1 MELGL
6 LRRTALVL
14 GSTSGLGLAI
24 AQGLARE
31 GARVAICG
39 RRAEMATARAAEL
52 SGAVGI
58 EVDLSVPGAAAATVR
73 SARDG
78 LGEIDILVLNAGGP
92 PPGPAT
98 ELTAQNLAPAL
109 DTLLLTQ
116 IDFVSLLLPGMRE
129 RGWGR
134 ILAIGSSGVA
144 QPIPDLA
151 RSNTA
156 RAALAGYLKTL
167 AQEVARDG
175 VTVNIILPGRIE
187 TDRTASLDRRAAMAK
202 GIEEAEVRRASEARI
217 PAGRYGT
224 AAEFGS
230 VGVFLCSAAASYLTG
245 SAIRVDGGM
254 VGLL

>member
-6 LRRTALVL
+6 AGRTALVL

-39 RRAEMATARAAEL
+39 RRAEIATARAAEL
-52 SGAVGI
+52 SGAIGI
-58 EVDLSVPGAAAATVR
+58 EVDLSAPDAAAATAQSVQE
-73 SARDG
+73 G
-78 LGEIDILVLNAGGP
+78 LGTVDILVLNAGGP
-92 PPGPAT
+92 PPGPAA
-98 ELTAQNLAPAL
+98 ELTAKGLAPAL

-116 IDFVSLLLPGMRE
+116 IEFVSLLLPGMRQ

-134 ILAIGSSGVA
+134 ILAIGSSGVI

-167 AQEVARDG
+167 ANEVARDG
-175 VTVNIILPGRIE
+175 VTVNVILPGRID
-187 TDRTASLDRRAAMAK
+187 TDRVAALDRRAATAR
-202 GIEEAEVRRASEARI
+202 GIDEAQVRRASETRI

-224 AAEFGS
+224 ADEFAS
-230 VGVFLCSAAASYLTG
+230 VGVFLCSAAASYVTG
-245 SAIRVDGGM
+245 SGIRVDGGL
-254 VGLL
+254 VGSL

>member
-6 LRRTALVL
+6 ADRTALVL

-31 GARVAICG
+31 GARVVICG
-39 RRAEMATARAAEL
+39 RRAEMAAARAAEL
-52 SGAVGI
+52 PGAIGI
-58 EVDLSVPGAAAATVR
+58 EADLSAPGAAAATVA

-92 PPGPAT
+92 PPGPAAG
-98 ELTAQNLAPAL
+98 LTAHNLGPAL
-109 DTLLLTQ
+109 RTLLLVQ
-116 IDFVSLLLPGMRE
+116 IDFVSLLLPGMRD

-144 QPIPDLA
+144 QPIADLA
-151 RSNTA
+151 QSNTV
-156 RAALAGYLKTL
+156 RAALAAYLKTL
-167 AQEVARDG
+167 AGDVACDG
-175 VTVNIILPGRIE
+175 VTVNMILPGRIE
-187 TDRTASLDRRAAMAK
+187 TDRTAALDRRAATVR
-202 GIEEAEVRRASEARI
+202 GIDEAEVRRASQARI

-224 AAEFGS
+224 PGEFGS

-245 SAIRVDGGM
+245 SAIRVDGGL
-254 VGLL
+254 VGTL